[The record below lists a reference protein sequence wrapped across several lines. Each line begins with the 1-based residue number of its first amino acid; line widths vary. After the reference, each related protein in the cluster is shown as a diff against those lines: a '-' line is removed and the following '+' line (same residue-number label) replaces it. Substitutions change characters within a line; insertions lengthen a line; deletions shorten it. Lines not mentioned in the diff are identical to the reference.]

1 MGCKPF
7 YAEMPDDPYQNKN
20 EKGDNK
26 ITPCVQEI
34 HEPALPTA
42 IIRAQPIIVI
52 MLWLLLDDVFVFL
65 LFDWCILLRFT
76 PHFCHSS

>member
-52 MLWLLLDDVFVFL
+52 ML
-65 LFDWCILLRFT
+65 
-76 PHFCHSS
+76 